1 MKSRATDSITRLRL
15 VVTGAVQ
22 GVGFRPFVYRLARE
36 LALCGSVAND
46 SQGVVI
52 EVEGHEA
59 TLEDFRRRLQAEL
72 PPRAF
77 LNSVEACYLDPA
89 GYRDF
94 QILHSDDG
102 GPKSALVLPDLATC
116 TECLREVL
124 TPTDRR
130 YRYPF
135 TNCTNCGPRY
145 SIIESLPYDRANTTM
160 KIFPMCE
167 RCRAEYED
175 PANRRFHAQPN
186 ACPDCG
192 PQLASWTPAGAI
204 VATREEALA
213 AAVGALRGGQ
223 IVAVKGLGGF
233 HLMADATSESAIVEL
248 RRRKRRGEKPLAVMF
263 GDLTQLERECVLD
276 DVERGMI
283 TAVESPIVLVRK
295 RASAKVANA
304 VAPRNP
310 YLGVML
316 PYTPLHHLLLRDV
329 DRPLVATSGNLSE
342 EPICIDENDALG
354 RLRGIAD
361 LFLIHNRP
369 IKRHVDDSIVRSIAG
384 RPQLMRRARGYAPL
398 PVRVKES
405 LPPLTAVGGQLKN
418 CIAVAKE
425 HNVFLSQHIGDL
437 ETVQAYR
444 AFVSVLNDLS
454 KLYEHREV
462 AIAVDL
468 HPDYSS
474 TQFAE
479 YAGPT
484 VVSVQHHYAHAL
496 ACMAENEIE
505 PPVLAV
511 SWDGTG
517 FGMDET
523 VWGGE
528 FLLIDDAGF
537 TRSAW
542 LRPFQLPGGEA
553 AVREPRRSA
562 AGMLYATFNGPDW
575 QRYLVPDC
583 LTAAE
588 KGTLDQMLRS
598 GLNSPWTTSAGRLFD
613 GVASLLGLVQNNG
626 YEGEGGM
633 QLEFAID
640 DLRSDDKYEFTVDEH
655 ESGREID
662 WRPMLRALLADRD
675 KGVAAATTAVRFHNT
690 LVEMIAMIAAT
701 VGCEH
706 VALTGG
712 CFQNKYLAERAI
724 RRLEE
729 SGFAVY
735 RHQRVP
741 PNDGGIA
748 LGQIIAAARALR
760 KEK

>member
-1 MKSRATDSITRLRL
+1 MKSQATDSMTRLRL

-36 LALCGSVAND
+36 LALCGNVAND

-52 EVEGHEA
+52 EVEGNEA
-59 TLEDFRRRLQAEL
+59 TLEEFRRRLQTEL

-77 LNSVEACYLDPA
+77 LNSVEACYLDA
-89 GYRDF
+89 VGYGDF
-94 QILHSDDG
+94 QILHSDDD

-116 TECLREVL
+116 PDCLREVL

-186 ACPDCG
+186 ACPECG
-192 PQLASWTPAGAI
+192 PQLALWTPAGAV
-204 VATREEALA
+204 VATRDEALRA
-213 AAVGALRGGQ
+213 AADALRAGQ
-223 IVAVKGLGGF
+223 VVAVKGLGGF
-233 HLMADATSESAIVEL
+233 HLMADATSGAAVTEL
-248 RRRKRRGEKPLAVMF
+248 RRRKRRGDKPLAVMF
-263 GDLTQLERECVLD
+263 GDLAHLEQECELEERERRL
-276 DVERGMI
+276 I

-295 RASAKVANA
+295 RIPTAVVPA

-316 PYTPLHHLLLRDV
+316 PYTPLHHLLLRSV

-342 EPICIDENDALG
+342 DPICIDEHDARE

-361 LFLIHNRP
+361 LFLVHNRP
-369 IKRHVDDSIVRSIAG
+369 IRRHVDDSIVRAVAG
-384 RPQLMRRARGYAPL
+384 RPQIMRRARGYAPL
-398 PVRVKES
+398 PVRVQES
-405 LPPLTAVGGQLKN
+405 LPPLAAVGGHLKN
-418 CIAVAKE
+418 CVAIAND
-425 HNVFLSQHIGDL
+425 HNVFLSQHVGDL
-437 ETVQAYR
+437 ETVQSYR
-444 AFVSVLNDLS
+444 AFVSVLSDLS
-454 KLYEHREV
+454 KLYEHTP
-462 AIAVDL
+462 IALAADL
-468 HPDYSS
+468 HPDYLS
-474 TQFAE
+474 TQFA
-479 YAGPT
+479 AKSGLAT
-484 VVSVQHHYAHAL
+484 VPVQHHYAHAL
-496 ACMAENEIE
+496 ACMAENEVE

-517 FGMDET
+517 YGVDGT

-562 AGMLYATFNGPDW
+562 AGLLGATFSGSGW
-575 QRYLVPDC
+575 QRYLAADC
-583 LTAAE
+583 FTEAE
-588 KGTLDQMLRS
+588 TRAIDQMLHS
-598 GLNSPWTTSAGRLFD
+598 SLNSPQTTSAGRLFD
-613 GVASLLGLVQNNG
+613 GVASLLGLVQSNC

-633 QLEFAID
+633 QLEFAIGA
-640 DLRSDDKYEFTVDEH
+640 LRSDERYEFTVDEH
-655 ESGREID
+655 ETGREID

-675 KGVAAATTAVRFHNT
+675 KGIAAATIAARFHNT
-690 LVEMIAMIAAT
+690 LVEMIVTTAKTA
-701 VGCEH
+701 GCDR

-712 CFQNKYLAERAI
+712 CFQNTYLAERAI

-760 KEK
+760 KEM